1 LGGGIAPRI
10 LPRLK
15 SGPFLA
21 AFCDKEKFESWM
33 GAVPVKVI
41 TNDRCALRGAANYI
55 IQAGRFLRG

>member
-1 LGGGIAPRI
+1 M
-10 LPRLK
+10 K